1 MQRALLHEPDRKSE
15 GMPFCNHLEERH
27 RSTFPF
33 ICYRFDVSQEIR
45 LEEVRETS
53 DSKTLRGGR
62 RDVKMERS
70 ILTPL

>member
-1 MQRALLHEPDRKSE
+1 MQRALLHEPDRKFE

-33 ICYRFDVSQEIR
+33 NCYRFDVSQEIR
-45 LEEVRETS
+45 LEEVETS

>member
-1 MQRALLHEPDRKSE
+1 MS
-15 GMPFCNHLEERH
+15 FCNHLEERH

-33 ICYRFDVSQEIR
+33 SCYRFDVSQEIR
-45 LEEVRETS
+45 LEEVETS